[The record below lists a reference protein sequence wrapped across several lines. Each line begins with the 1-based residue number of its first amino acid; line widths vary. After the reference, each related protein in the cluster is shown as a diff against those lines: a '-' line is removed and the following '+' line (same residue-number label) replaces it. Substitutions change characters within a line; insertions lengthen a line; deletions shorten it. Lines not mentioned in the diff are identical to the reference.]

1 MSDLPSFRPPRRNS
15 SPLRELDLTSRPP
28 VKPKTRSNQSE
39 PTSAL
44 RHVDSSNANTKSMKT
59 FLLYFAGLIAFA
71 VLAPAAEVVNIDKSG
86 LALQGYDPVAYFTDG
101 KPVKGSPEFTATH
114 KGATYQFASA
124 EHKQQFESSPAKYEP
139 QFGGFCGYAASIN
152 KLAPIE
158 VQYFQVLHDRLIL
171 QHNEKAWKLWHQD
184 VEGNLKKA
192 DANWPTLSQQK
203 PPAS

>member
-1 MSDLPSFRPPRRNS
+1 
-15 SPLRELDLTSRPP
+15 
-28 VKPKTRSNQSE
+28 
-39 PTSAL
+39 
-44 RHVDSSNANTKSMKT
+44 MKT
-59 FLLYFAGLIAFA
+59 FLIVSIFGALAALAHAG
-71 VLAPAAEVVNIDKSG
+71 EVVNINKNG
-86 LALQGYDPVAYFTDG
+86 LALQGYDPVGYFTDG
-101 KPVKGSPEFTATH
+101 KPVKGSPEFTATY

-124 EHKQQFESSPAKYEP
+124 QHRDTFNQSPQKYEP

-158 VQYFQVLHDRLIL
+158 VEYFQVLHDRLVL

-203 PPAS
+203 AP

>member
-1 MSDLPSFRPPRRNS
+1 MR
-15 SPLRELDLTSRPP
+15 
-28 VKPKTRSNQSE
+28 
-39 PTSAL
+39 
-44 RHVDSSNANTKSMKT
+44 T
-59 FLLYFAGLIAFA
+59 FLLYLGALIAFA
-71 VLAPAAEVVNIDKSG
+71 VLAPAAEVVNVDKNG

-101 KPVKGSPEFTATH
+101 KPLKGSAEFTASY
-114 KGATYQFASA
+114 KGVAYQFVSA
-124 EHKQQFESSPAKYEP
+124 EHRDMFKGSPAKYEP

-192 DANWPTLSQQK
+192 DGNWPNLSQQK
-203 PPAS
+203 AP

>member
-1 MSDLPSFRPPRRNS
+1 
-15 SPLRELDLTSRPP
+15 
-28 VKPKTRSNQSE
+28 
-39 PTSAL
+39 
-44 RHVDSSNANTKSMKT
+44 MKT
-59 FLLYFAGLIAFA
+59 FLLYLAGVVAFA
-71 VLAPAAEVVNIDKSG
+71 VSAPAAVVINIDKSG

-101 KPVKGSPEFTATH
+101 KPVKGLPEFTATY

-124 EHKQQFESSPAKYEP
+124 EHKQLFEKSPTKYEP

-171 QHNEKAWKLWHQD
+171 QYNEKAWKLWHQD

>member
-1 MSDLPSFRPPRRNS
+1 
-15 SPLRELDLTSRPP
+15 
-28 VKPKTRSNQSE
+28 
-39 PTSAL
+39 
-44 RHVDSSNANTKSMKT
+44 MKT
-59 FLLYFAGLIAFA
+59 LLIVSIFGAFA
-71 VLAPAAEVVNIDKSG
+71 ALAHAGEVVNINKNG
-86 LALQGYDPVAYFTDG
+86 LALQGYDPVGYFTDG
-101 KPVKGSPEFTATH
+101 KPVKGSPEFTATY

-124 EHKQQFESSPAKYEP
+124 QHRDTFNQSPQKYEP

-158 VQYFQVLHDRLIL
+158 VEYFQVLHDRLVL

-203 PPAS
+203 AP